1 MRRPILSVVLTLAA
15 GLAMAHDDHIGPRN
29 GYVRHVGSVEVEL
42 VTEGA
47 RVVVYV
53 RDEKTTKDVEL
64 PATTSARAVILVRGK
79 TETVMLAPMGATLQ
93 GSAKAAVPA
102 NAKVAL
108 ILKIPGRDGIPST
121 TFDLGKQAGLPRGR
135 AE

>member
-1 MRRPILSVVLTLAA
+1 MRRSILGAVLTFAA
-15 GLAMAHDDHIGPRN
+15 GLAMAHDDHVGPRN
-29 GYVRHVGSVEVEL
+29 GYVKHVGSVEVEL

-47 RVVVYV
+47 KVVVYV
-53 RDEKTTKDVEL
+53 RDEKTSKDIAL
-64 PATTSARAVILVRGK
+64 PAAASARAVILARGK
-79 TETVMLAPMGATLQ
+79 TETVMLAPAGGTLQ
-93 GSAKAAVPA
+93 GSAKEAVPA

-108 ILKIPGRDGIPST
+108 ALKIPGRDDIPST